1 MSDFESRLRLRL
13 HRLDAAVPPARPP
26 SAVGRRAAGPNR
38 RRQVIV
44 LFAAALLLLS
54 ATSLVAIA
62 NAPPPDPAVQARD
75 AADEERVRDDLGRE
89 MGDACLTAGAA
100 QALFRRRLDA
110 LNLRDWTIRVDGR
123 VGEAR
128 CVGGA
133 AIGDSHEVLLIPSM
147 GGEVAKTLDAVS
159 ADLMRRCL
167 GRSDAI
173 ELIRSTLTNLGVT
186 DPKVE
191 AGGIRGI
198 PLEYA
203 DGYAQHVADGCYIY
217 GGARFDDVGRY
228 TWFVS
233 GN

>member
-1 MSDFESRLRLRL
+1 MSDFDTRLRLRL
-13 HRLDAAVPPARPP
+13 QQLDSAVPFARLP
-26 SAVGRRAAGPNR
+26 SALGRRTGRSNR

-44 LFAAALLLLS
+44 LFAAALVLLS

-75 AADEERVRDDLGRE
+75 AADEERIRDDLGRQVGE
-89 MGDACLTAGAA
+89 QCLSASAA
-100 QALFRRRLDA
+100 QALFRQRLDA
-110 LNLRDWTIRVDGR
+110 LGLRDWTIRVDGR
-123 VGEAR
+123 VREAR
-128 CVGGA
+128 CVDGA
-133 AIGDSHEVLLIPSM
+133 PIGDSHEVLLLASM
-147 GGEVAKTLDAVS
+147 GGDVARALDAIS

-167 GRSDAI
+167 GRSEAI
-173 ELIRSTLTNLGVT
+173 DLIRSTLTGLGVT

-198 PLEYA
+198 PLEYGDA
-203 DGYAQHVADGCYIY
+203 YVRHVADGCYVY
-217 GGARFDDVGRY
+217 GGAKFDEVGRY